1 MPGPW
6 DSTMKDLL
14 RKNPQQF
21 TEWLVEG
28 STFIEA
34 LSIEFK
40 RRDTYIY
47 ADGLYKIKLQGEL
60 VLLHIEFQKRND
72 PDMAE
77 RLLEYNVQANREY
90 GPLPVFSY
98 VIYLVDDGSVPEP
111 PLIKTLPDG
120 TEILRFYYGIL
131 KLWEVSSEAVL
142 NTGLT
147 GLFPMLTLTREGKR
161 PEVLDEMLDTLVATE
176 SQELLTIAY
185 ALASLVF
192 RSEVDKKMLKRR
204 FAMLG
209 EILRDSWV
217 YREIM
222 DEGRDEGL
230 RQGLQQGIQQ
240 GLQQGLQQGIQQGL
254 QQGIQQE
261 REEFLQTL
269 RNLLIGMLQTTFPDL
284 VQLAIRRV
292 SSMKDPAI
300 LQNVMLKLLTAK
312 NVEEAKLILTSAST
326 EPG

>member
-1 MPGPW
+1 MCLNCVAKSECENLTVFFCP
-6 DSTMKDLL
+6 T
-14 RKNPQQF
+14 
-21 TEWLVEG
+21 
-28 STFIEA
+28 EA

-98 VIYLVDDGSVPEP
+98 VIYLVDDGSVPKS
-111 PLIKTLPDG
+111 PLIKTLPYG

-240 GLQQGLQQGIQQGL
+240 GLQQG
-254 QQGIQQE
+254 IQQE

-269 RNLLIGMLQTTFPDL
+269 RNLLIGTLQTTFPDL

-292 SSMKDPAI
+292 PSMKDPAI

-312 NVEEAKLILTSAST
+312 NTEEAKLILTSAST
-326 EPG
+326 EPK